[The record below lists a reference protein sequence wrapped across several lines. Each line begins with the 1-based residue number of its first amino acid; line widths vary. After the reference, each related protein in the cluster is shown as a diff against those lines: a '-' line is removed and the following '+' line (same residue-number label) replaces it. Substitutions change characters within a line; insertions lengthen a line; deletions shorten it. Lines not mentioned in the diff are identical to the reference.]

1 RRHRRCARLDRHRHE
16 LMTHGIDSQA
26 HRRPDGQCTARARG
40 ALGVRHPAPQQVR
53 VELMLQGDPCDR
65 HARTHALGNHRR
77 IELVRVPT
85 APNPTLGNLS
95 LDSVHVSTSFL
106 VDIMLLVATTRYKM
120 SSLAAYGRAGGGGI
134 WTARLGALLLLMH
147 LLRSDSTDWP
157 R

>member
-1 RRHRRCARLDRHRHE
+1 
-16 LMTHGIDSQA
+16 MTHGIDSQA

-77 IELVRVPT
+77 LELVRVPT

-120 SSLAAYGRAGGGGI
+120 SSLAAYQAEAI
-134 WTARLGALLLLMH
+134 QTARVQQIHRVDDEGRIGGVL
-147 LLRSDSTDWP
+147 STV
-157 R
+157 

>member
-1 RRHRRCARLDRHRHE
+1 
-16 LMTHGIDSQA
+16 
-26 HRRPDGQCTARARG
+26 
-40 ALGVRHPAPQQVR
+40 
-53 VELMLQGDPCDR
+53 
-65 HARTHALGNHRR
+65 
-77 IELVRVPT
+77 
-85 APNPTLGNLS
+85 LGNLS

-157 R
+157 RSDTSTPRFTSPSNPAHWREGTHRCTLLSH